1 MKKEW
6 SQEELAGKIGIQSA
20 TYLAYISKEEIMDVE
35 TFFKIVEELEIPLSV
50 FQKDKKEDIRKTKER
65 NEEDIVDEEIERY
78 LEQINKF
85 KKFSEEE
92 EKELLQEL
100 LDGDEQVK
108 RKLAE
113 SYLKFVYNIAEGYQ
127 KRGMRLMD
135 LIHEG
140 NLGLLKA
147 LEQFNGGKH
156 HPFSKYV
163 AWWVKQAI
171 VRAISEQSK
180 IVRIPTNF
188 TVSLTFKI
196 KTALRQLK
204 EALKREP
211 STKELA
217 EYLGIDEEKLK
228 NILKHFPKE

>member
-1 MKKEW
+1 MDIIGLIEKYRIKREL
-6 SQEELAGKIGIQSA
+6 SQEKLAEKIGMQSD
-20 TYLAYISKEEIMDVE
+20 TYLAYINKEEVMDVE
-35 TFFKIVEELEIPLSV
+35 TFFNIVEKLEIPLSV
-50 FQKDKKEDIRKTKER
+50 FQQEKKSNTRQTEKR

-85 KKFSEEE
+85 KRFSEEE
-92 EKELLQEL
+92 EKALLQEL

-163 AWWVKQAI
+163 TWWVRQAI
-171 VRAISEQSK
+171 VRAISDQSK

-188 TVSLTFKI
+188 T
-196 KTALRQLK
+196 LRS
-204 EALKREP
+204 AP
-211 STKELA
+211 YSSN
-217 EYLGIDEEKLK
+217 KL
-228 NILKHFPKE
+228 NIS